1 MQNDELYQRLLGQ
14 LETRLEILKDKP
26 EETADLTLRA
36 LWYCAAGDAKSA
48 QAAEHGVLPELENQQ
63 RELLADYVEQRLQGV
78 PLAHITKRQQFMGIE
93 LLAGPEAL
101 VPRKE
106 TEILATAAL
115 ELLKQIDVSQGAPI
129 VKDVCTGAGNLAI
142 AYAVHA
148 PDARVYAADLCPNAV
163 SLAKRN
169 AVYVGV
175 EDRLEI
181 REGDLLAPFDEEF
194 FLGSVDLLSCNP
206 PYISSAKV
214 DSMHNEIA
222 NHEPRLAFDGGPF
235 GIKILQRLI
244 QEAPRFIKPGGWL
257 AFEVGLG
264 QGPAWMQR
272 LTKNKEFS
280 EVRAVSDNE
289 GNIRVLLA
297 RRADNE
303 QV

>member
-1 MQNDELYQRLLGQ
+1 VQAGDLFETLLKQ
-14 LETRLEILKDKP
+14 LQAQLQVLTDKP
-26 EETADLTLRA
+26 EETPVTTLRA
-36 LWYCAAGDAKSA
+36 LWFCAAGDAKSV
-48 QAAEHGVLPELENQQ
+48 QAAASGQLPELDN
-63 RELLADYVEQRLQGV
+63 EQTKQLIHFIEERLRGV
-78 PLAHITKRQQFMGIE
+78 PLAHITKRQHFMGIE

-106 TEILATAAL
+106 TEILARAAL
-115 ELLKQIDVSQGAPI
+115 ELLHMVDVEQGSPI
-129 VKDVCTGAGNLAI
+129 VKDICTGAGNLAI

-148 PDARVYAADLCPNAV
+148 PNARVYASDLCPNAV
-163 SLAKRN
+163 TLAKRN

-175 EDRLEI
+175 EDRVEI
-181 REGDLLAPFDEEF
+181 REGDLLAPFDEEL
-194 FLGSVDLLSCNP
+194 FLGTVDLLSCNP

-214 DSMHNEIA
+214 DTMHGEIA

-257 AFEVGLG
+257 AFEIGLG

-272 LTKNKEFS
+272 LNKHKDFC
-280 EVRAVSDNE
+280 EVRAVEDDE

-297 RRADNE
+297 KRAEN
-303 QV
+303 